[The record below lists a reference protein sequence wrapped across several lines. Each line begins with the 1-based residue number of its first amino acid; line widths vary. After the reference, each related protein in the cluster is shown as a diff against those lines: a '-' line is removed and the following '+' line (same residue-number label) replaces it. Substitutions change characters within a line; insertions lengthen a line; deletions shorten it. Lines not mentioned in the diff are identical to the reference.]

1 MRCLPCHSS
10 PFHWLCVRVACAA
23 SVLFSTFLLCVSF
36 YFFIFA
42 TEFRCHADGA
52 DGFFWMKGGVKSSSH
67 TSGYLHIQLSF
78 GELRE
83 RTEILYSV

>member
-1 MRCLPCHSS
+1 MY
-10 PFHWLCVRVACAA
+10 F
-23 SVLFSTFLLCVSF
+23 
-36 YFFIFA
+36 FFIFA
-42 TEFRCHADGA
+42 TEFRCYADGA

-83 RTEILYSV
+83 RTEIFI